1 MKTEDELL
9 RWLRGQLGSSGLGV
23 RLGDDA
29 AVLPAGGPL
38 AVTVD
43 SQIAGTHFDAGLDP
57 ARIARRL
64 LAVNLS
70 DLAATGAVP
79 AYGFLALSTPPDFD
93 HKRFFVAFVTACRRH
108 GVELAGG
115 DLARSAQVTA
125 TLTLLGRIPEGGRRL
140 SRRDAQPGHSIWL
153 GGTVGESAAGR
164 LLIERGARWT
174 GTRVDLPATFSGP
187 PGLLAAARRA
197 VRRHLQPVPQIDL
210 GLWLGKQKE
219 GAAMDVS
226 DGVARD
232 LSRLCRES
240 NVGAELQAKDLPL
253 AERFAELCLRSPSSP
268 GGARARRR
276 RGLRA
281 ALHPATG
288 DPASRRLPKDRRD
301 HAAQGDA
308 SDRKRPATSSARAR
322 LGPSDWVLAGC

>member
-1 MKTEDELL
+1 MKSEDELL
-9 RWLRGQLGSSGLGV
+9 RWLRGQLGSSS

-29 AVLPAGGPL
+29 ALLPAGGPL

-43 SQIAGTHFDAGLDP
+43 SQIAGTHFVPGLDP

-79 AYGFLALSTPPDFD
+79 AHGFLALSTPPGFD
-93 HKRFFVAFVTACRRH
+93 HERFFAAFVKACLRH

-140 SRRDAQPGHSIWL
+140 SRQGAKPGHSIWL

-164 LLIERGARWT
+164 LLIERGARWA
-174 GTRVDLPATFSGP
+174 GTRVDLPASFSGP
-187 PGLLAAARRA
+187 ASLLAAARKA
-197 VRRHLQPVPQIDL
+197 VRRHLEPEPQIDL
-210 GLWLGKQKE
+210 GLWLGKQKA

-226 DGVARD
+226 DGLARD
-232 LSRLCRES
+232 LPRLCRES
-240 NVGAELQAKDLPL
+240 GVGAELRIEDLPL
-253 AERFAELCLRSPSSP
+253 AGRFPALVSALAADALDLAL
-268 GGARARRR
+268 GG
-276 RGLRA
+276 GEDYVL
-281 ALHPATG
+281 LFT
-288 DPASRRLPKDRRD
+288 LP
-301 HAAQGDA
+301 
-308 SDRKRPATSSARAR
+308 PEIE
-322 LGPSDWVLAGC
+322 PPAGCRKIGEITRRKQILLIEGRQRRPLPDAGWDHLK